1 MNVIEI
7 FDSIDGEGI
16 FAGTLATFIR
26 LAGCNLRCS
35 YCDTGYAL
43 NAENGNEIETSK
55 ILESVKALGN
65 KHITLTGGEP
75 LIHYGTKYLVKQLVG
90 AGYIVN
96 IETNGSIDISE
107 YQTENTV
114 ITMDY
119 KTVSSGECS
128 KMKLENLPLLRDTD
142 VLKIVCRES
151 DFDSI
156 TKLLTNDSLK
166 CYIYISPIFGEI
178 EPEKIVEFMKYLRD
192 SGINTEKIRIQLQLH
207 KIIWNPNERGV

>member
-1 MNVIEI
+1 MRVVEI

-43 NAENGNEIETSK
+43 NAENGNEMETSK
-55 ILESVKALGN
+55 ILEAVKAFGN

-75 LIHYGTKYLVKQLVG
+75 LIHYGAKYLVKQLTK

-119 KTVSSGECS
+119 KTASSGECS

-151 DFDSI
+151 DFPSI
-156 TKLLTNDSLK
+156 LNLLKKNQIKS
-166 CYIYISPIFGEI
+166 YIYISPIFGKV
-178 EPEKIVEFMKYLRD
+178 EPEKLVGFVQAMRD
-192 SGINTEKIRIQLQLH
+192 TGIDTQKIRVQLQLH
-207 KIIWNPNERGV
+207 KIIWNPEQRGV